1 MLAYIMPLCHVHSFM
16 KVTIHRTAEV
26 FSTMLPGIRLLSNVI
41 VFMTVINTEF
51 GEGFSKMY
59 RSIWLLYFVS
69 YFYLSK
75 HVTYLN
81 VLPHCL
87 QMYLFSSI
95 WLFLWLV
102 TSLESM
108 KDSSQI
114 LHTNCFTSLWI
125 SLSFWPYGNLTKTSS
140 LNLFSVWVLSWGW
153 SKQRLLQASLHCW
166 FLHGFSLGEVSSTWS
181 D

>member
-1 MLAYIMPLCHVHSFM
+1 MDIQITGKEKGFPTMLAYIMPLCHVHSFM

-95 WLFLWLV
+95 WLFFVVGNV
-102 TSLESM
+102 TGINEGFFTDITYKLFHFFMDFFIILAIRES
-108 KDSSQI
+108 
-114 LHTNCFTSLWI
+114 H
-125 SLSFWPYGNLTKTSS
+125 
-140 LNLFSVWVLSWGW
+140 
-153 SKQRLLQASLHCW
+153 
-166 FLHGFSLGEVSSTWS
+166 
-181 D
+181 